1 MLLSHRDILDTT
13 QCSHKE
19 EHASW
24 AGGWGSKRTISCHSG
39 GERRILGPFPLCTE
53 AGQEAHGA
61 HHVEA
66 EVLRETSRT
75 EAEVLG
81 EAWLQTAGAM
91 QLP

>member
-1 MLLSHRDILDTT
+1 M
-13 QCSHKE
+13 
-19 EHASW
+19 
-24 AGGWGSKRTISCHSG
+24 
-39 GERRILGPFPLCTE
+39 GPFPLCTE

-66 EVLRETSRT
+66 EVLCETSRT
-75 EAEVLG
+75 EAEALG

>member
-1 MLLSHRDILDTT
+1 M
-13 QCSHKE
+13 
-19 EHASW
+19 
-24 AGGWGSKRTISCHSG
+24 
-39 GERRILGPFPLCTE
+39 GPFPLCTE

-66 EVLRETSRT
+66 EVLRDTSRT